1 MNEVSVLIG
10 ADVVPA
16 LSNHAFFLNGR
27 TCDIF
32 DGVISDI
39 WENADVRV
47 FNLETPLY
55 DGPSQIEKCGPHLKS
70 PTASIH
76 GLKMLS
82 PNLVLL
88 ANNHIMD
95 SGFQGLDSTI
105 EALNSER
112 IDYVGVGHSLKDMRK
127 SRIIEKDGLKIA
139 FYNCAEKEFSIAT
152 DQKSGANPF
161 DFIDSFDDVA
171 ELKRENDFVVVCY
184 HGGKEFYPYPSP
196 ELQRIFRKFSDE
208 GADVVVAQ
216 HTHCVGCYETYK
228 NSTLIYGQGNFLFDM
243 KNSQYVPYGLL
254 IRLFFTKEK
263 CRVEYVPLSFKQGKL
278 FLLED
283 GSSCLLDFLSRSEQ
297 IKEEGFVEK
306 KYNSFARGMF
316 PYYLRVLKGNS
327 FFQKILYKLL
337 GPYYTRISSK
347 DNLLAVQNFIE
358 CDAHRELLLEGL
370 KWKNQ

>member
-16 LSNHAFFLNGR
+16 LSNHAFFLHGR
-27 TCDIF
+27 VSDIF
-32 DGVISDI
+32 DDAISNI
-39 WENADVRV
+39 WEKTDVRV

-55 DGPSQIEKCGPHLKS
+55 DGTSRIDKCGPHLKS

-76 GLKMLS
+76 GLKLLN

-105 EALNSER
+105 ETLNSAK
-112 IDYVGVGHSLKDMRK
+112 IDYVGVGHSLQNMRK
-127 SRIIEKDGLKIA
+127 SRV
-139 FYNCAEKEFSIAT
+139 
-152 DQKSGANPF
+152 
-161 DFIDSFDDVA
+161 DSFDDVA
-171 ELKRENDFVVVCY
+171 ELKRHNDFVVVCY

-196 ELQRIFRKFSDE
+196 EIQRIFRKFSDK
-208 GADVVVAQ
+208 GADVVIAQ
-216 HTHCVGCYETYK
+216 HTHCVGCCEIYK

-243 KNSQYVPYGLL
+243 KNPQYVPYGLL
-254 IRLFFTKEK
+254 VRLLFTKEK

-278 FLLED
+278 FLLEN

-306 KYNSFARGMF
+306 KYNSFAKGMF

-337 GPYYTRISSK
+337 GPYYTRVSSK
-347 DNLLAVQNFIE
+347 NNLLAVQNFIE